1 MKKPLPIRRV
11 KKEDREIRVLFGLI
25 ELYIETG
32 KPVGSHTLQESGF
45 QDLSSATIRNYCA
58 KLEEMGFLT
67 QHHSSGGRIPTEQA
81 FSIYAKE
88 CLNSI
93 EPTATI
99 KLDSHIINEF
109 NLLQQKEAKEPAL
122 YINYALEVLS
132 KITGLAVF
140 ASSPRFDHDFIAS
153 VKLIA
158 IDVERIVAIIITQFG
173 LIQTEILHIEK
184 KITAFSLKR
193 LEHYF
198 LSKLNANIDE
208 LPHLDKDENRLAEHI
223 YHEVMIRYIARHSNF
238 SQSDIYQTGFSKL
251 LKYQELAEP
260 ITLANSLALFE
271 NRTALTLLLKD
282 SMKRRGL
289 SIYMGDEL
297 KSFSHVKTPTQVIAI
312 PYFLNQSI
320 AGSIGI
326 AGPFRIPY
334 KKVMTILKI
343 FSSLLSQNLTNSLY
357 KFKLNFRKPQLGR
370 AAYLE
375 IEDTLFLEDKSQ
387 DKTDE

>member
-11 KKEDREIRVLFGLI
+11 KKEDRELRVLFGLI

-58 KLEEMGFLT
+58 KLEEMGFLM

-88 CLNSI
+88 CLNNI
-93 EPTATI
+93 EHQATI
-99 KLDSHIINEF
+99 KLDAHIINEF
-109 NLLQQKEAKEPAL
+109 NLLQEKEAKEPAL

-132 KITGLAVF
+132 NITGLAVF

-173 LIQTEILHIEK
+173 LIQTETLHIEK
-184 KITAFSLKR
+184 KLSAFSLKR

-208 LPHLDKDENRLAEHI
+208 LPHLDNDENRFAEHI
-223 YHEVMIRYIARHSNF
+223 YHEVMIRYIARYSNF
-238 SQSDIYQTGFSKL
+238 SESDIYQTGFSKL

-271 NRTALTLLLKD
+271 NKSALTSLLKD
-282 SMKRRGL
+282 SMKGRGL
-289 SIYMGDEL
+289 SIYIGDEL
-297 KSFSHVKTPTQVIAI
+297 KSFSYVKTPTQVIAI

-320 AGSIGI
+320 AGAIGI
-326 AGPFRIPY
+326 VGPFRIPY
-334 KKVMTILKI
+334 KQVMTILKI
-343 FSSLLSQNLTNSLY
+343 FSSILSQNLTNSLY
-357 KFKLNFRKPQLGR
+357 KFKLNYRKPQLGR

-375 IEDTLFLEDKSQ
+375 IEDTFFLEDKSQ